1 MILRAIVFMDD
12 FIPSEPV
19 VFLCQASGAGSFQRL
34 RLRNWRTAR
43 DQVFFGSLLLSL
55 LLPESLGDGL
65 TLGC

>member
-19 VFLCQASGAGSFQRL
+19 VFLCQALGAGSFQRL

-43 DQVFFGSLLLSL
+43 DQVFFGSLLL
-55 LLPESLGDGL
+55 PESLGDGL